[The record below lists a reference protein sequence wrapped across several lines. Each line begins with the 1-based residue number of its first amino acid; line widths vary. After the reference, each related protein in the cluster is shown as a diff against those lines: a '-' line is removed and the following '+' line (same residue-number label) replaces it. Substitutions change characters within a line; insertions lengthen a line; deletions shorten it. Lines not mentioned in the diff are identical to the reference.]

1 MSQTDFMEKDTVLVL
16 DENDNIIGS
25 ESKKKSHVFS
35 TEQPRGVLHRAFS
48 VFIFDESTNELLLQ
62 QRAASKITF
71 PSVSK
76 YNTACATCSY
86 QYLVW
91 YQYLLLVPYLVFAR
105 TERVECT
112 STLLLVPGTGTE
124 LYLWWCIMIMNK

>member
-1 MSQTDFMEKDTVLVL
+1 MEKDTVLVL

-86 QYLVW
+86 QYLPGMVP
-91 YQYLLLVPYLVFAR
+91 VPAAGTIPYLVFAR